1 MLRKKITNTISRKEL
16 LDKRDEAIRK
26 DFNHL
31 TKGKKLDAEHV
42 ICEVLQYKY
51 FIQPSSIMLI
61 LKGTYQRG
69 IRNRINLN

>member
-1 MLRKKITNTISRKEL
+1 MLRNKIRNTISRKEL

-26 DFNHL
+26 DFNQM
-31 TKGKKLDAEHV
+31 TKVKKLDVEYV
-42 ICEVLQYKY
+42 ICEVLQHKY

-69 IRNRINLN
+69 IRKN